1 MSILDALRVQQAE
14 NSSVRDLAM
23 LPQAQIIKLAQM
35 GQIPPAV
42 VPIIISEKARM
53 SQQAAQM
60 QAAQSPAPPTV
71 LEQAMAQNAQAEV
84 PLTGVAAIPTQMF
97 NEQNYA
103 SGGIVAF
110 DDGGEVRT
118 GVRKMPSPTFD
129 KEEQELM
136 AEYLKKI
143 DDGRLMA
150 ALSKREG
157 MPTVAQLLAAKALGD
172 GEVSVGATGTP
183 KELQAIMAGYSRPF
197 AGGQLG
203 VNAAIPARSP
213 KTPQLGLSYARRF
226 NNGGIVAFSQ
236 GGLYSSPGEA
246 DIYAP
251 SESEYVAPGPA
262 VGSLDAYIREAAAR
276 RAEARKPSE
285 AMLALERSLTE
296 PGRFREAKDEA
307 RNLALLQA
315 GLGILGGTS
324 PYALQNIGRGA
335 AGAVESYGTQMR
347 DIRGQER
354 EALRQRAALDL
365 KKQEAALA
373 DIASGEAQYT
383 AAQKAALEE
392 KKLASR
398 EEIERQRAESAERLT
413 ELRNEALL
421 RSMGGGRE
429 TDRRGF
435 VSDYVQGMR
444 ATGDTRPE
452 EILRLEG
459 QKEFNNQQARFGL
472 AETQLQ
478 ATIINQ
484 VDNEILQRQREM
496 TRSDKEALREWKK
509 RDENNT
515 AADYW
520 RAERDR
526 RVTEKFAELAARTGA
541 APAAQPAAP
550 RTQRQPSSQPPDFSK
565 LPGFPPGVTAGK
577 FVPGK
582 GWEVLQNGKLIGHA
596 EESQP
601 ILPAESS
608 ISSFVRGRK
617 D

>member
-60 QAAQSPAPPTV
+60 QAAQSPTPPTV

-84 PLTGVAAIPTQMF
+84 PMNGVAAIPTQMF
-97 NEQNYA
+97 DAQNYA

-110 DDGGEVRT
+110 QGGGMADATRVIY
-118 GVRKMPSPTFD
+118 GGD
-129 KEEQELM
+129 EEQD
-136 AEYLKKI
+136 AP
-143 DDGRLMA
+143 A
-150 ALSKREG
+150 
-157 MPTVAQLLAAKALGD
+157 VA
-172 GEVSVGATGTP
+172 S
-183 KELQAIMAGYSRPF
+183 
-197 AGGQLG
+197 
-203 VNAAIPARSP
+203 
-213 KTPQLGLSYARRF
+213 
-226 NNGGIVAFSQ
+226 
-236 GGLYSSPGEA
+236 
-246 DIYAP
+246 
-251 SESEYVAPGPA
+251 PA

-296 PGRFREAKDEA
+296 PGRFREARDEA
-307 RNLALLQA
+307 RNMALLQA

-335 AGAVESYGTQMR
+335 AGAAEAYGAQMR

-354 EALRQRAALDL
+354 DALRQRAALDL
-365 KKQEAALA
+365 KKQEQALA

-392 KKLASR
+392 RKLASR
-398 EEIERQRAESAERLT
+398 EEIERQRSESAERRA
-413 ELRNEALL
+413 EARNEALA
-421 RSMGGGRE
+421 RSMGGARA
-429 TDRRGF
+429 TDRAGF
-435 VSDYVQGMR
+435 VTDYVAGKR
-444 ATGDTRPE
+444 AEGDTRPE
-452 EILRLEG
+452 ALLRLEG
-459 QKEFNNQQARFGL
+459 QQAFNNQQARFGL

-509 RDENNT
+509 RNENNT
-515 AADYW
+515 EADYW
-520 RAERDR
+520 KAQRDR

-541 APAAQPAAP
+541 SPAAQPAAAP
-550 RTQRQPSSQPPDFSK
+550 KATAPQAQKQIDLSK
-565 LPGFPPGVTAGK
+565 ISGIPPGSTLGK
-577 FVPGK
+577 DVPGR
-582 GWEVLQNGKLIGHA
+582 GQEVINNGRVIGYIG
-596 EESQP
+596 E
-601 ILPAESS
+601 
-608 ISSFVRGRK
+608 R
-617 D
+617 